1 MIYPD
6 LFWNCVSS
14 TNIKFPILSVPQGPS
29 PASLWIEKDFICFQ
43 WDSCLRVEKVYS
55 LGIHDEGI
63 NNESLRKAYTYFCY
77 GDHPFSLFLKTKE
90 YTHKLG
96 DGFSNSFLK
105 NLNSCFKVID
115 TWFYVC
121 ECVCVCVCVCVCSVR
136 NLYAMMEI
144 KRNMGTEYGF
154 LGLRSWLSFSTMLC
168 SVGSCWSLD
177 GPYSFWVTHIKYPLF
192 SCTSLTAFS
201 T

>member
-1 MIYPD
+1 M
-6 LFWNCVSS
+6 LR
-14 TNIKFPILSVPQGPS
+14 KFIHWEFTMRESIM
-29 PASLWIEKDFICFQ
+29 SLWGRHTLIFAMETILFL
-43 WDSCLRVEKVYS
+43 S
-55 LGIHDEGI
+55 
-63 NNESLRKAYTYFCY
+63 
-77 GDHPFSLFLKTKE
+77 FLKTKE

-121 ECVCVCVCVCVCSVR
+121 ECVCVGVCVCSVR